1 MRWFFKKLLMYRR
14 KIGLAIVLFVA
25 AFGLY
30 FTYFFYRVF
39 FLPNTTFENETSYIY
54 ISTRSDIDALL
65 IKLAPLIKSTDDFRL
80 AAEKKGYDSR
90 ILAGKYALDKGM
102 SNNDMINRLR
112 GKSLP
117 VRVTFNNQERLEDL
131 AGRLA
136 QQLEAD
142 SLAFLSQMRDEDFLT
157 ENGFVQATALAMY
170 IPNTYEFFWN
180 TSPQYFQKRML
191 EQYKYFWTPKRLN
204 AAQKQG
210 LTPNEV
216 ITLAAIVQKES
227 LKKDERPLIA
237 QVYLNRLKK
246 KMRLQADPTV
256 VYALKKEQDDFSL
269 VIRRVLKK
277 DLEIKSSYNTY
288 RNRDLP
294 PGPIVMPDI
303 STIDAVLFPAPHN
316 YLYFVADPNKPG
328 YHDFSKSLREHNR
341 KARKYYRW
349 LNQQKLYR

>member
-1 MRWFFKKLLMYRR
+1 MYKRN
-14 KIGLAIVLFVA
+14 IGLAIVLFIA

-30 FTYFFYRVF
+30 FTYTFYRVF
-39 FLPNTTFENETSYIY
+39 FLPNTAFNNETSYIF
-54 ISTRSDIDALL
+54 ISTGSDIDALL
-65 IKLAPLIKSTDDFRL
+65 IELAPLIKSTDDFRL
-80 AAEKKGYDSR
+80 AAEKKGYTSR
-90 ILAGKYALDKGM
+90 IRAGKYALDKGM

-142 SLAFLSQMRDEDFLT
+142 SLAFLTQMRDADFLAK
-157 ENGFVQATALAMY
+157 NGFDQATALAMY

-180 TSPQYFQKRML
+180 VSPQYFQKRML
-191 EQYKYFWTPKRLN
+191 KQYEYFWMPKRRN

-210 LTPNEV
+210 LTPIEAV
-216 ITLAAIVQKES
+216 TLAAIVQKES
-227 LKKDERPLIA
+227 LKNDERPLIA

-256 VYALKKEQDDFSL
+256 IYALKKEQDDFSL
-269 VIRRVLKK
+269 VIRRVLRK
-277 DLEIKSSYNTY
+277 DLKIKSPYNTY
-288 RNRDLP
+288 RTKGLP
-294 PGPIVMPDI
+294 PGPIAMPDI
-303 STIDAVLFPAPHN
+303 SAIDAVLFPAPHK

-328 YHDFSKSLREHNR
+328 YHDFSTSLREHNR

>member
-1 MRWFFKKLLMYRR
+1 MYKR
-14 KIGLAIVLFVA
+14 KIGLAIVLIVA

-30 FTYFFYRVF
+30 FTYIFYRVF
-39 FLPNTTFENETSYIY
+39 FLPNTTFENRTSYIF
-54 ISTRSDIDALL
+54 ISTGSDIDALL
-65 IKLAPLIKSTDDFRL
+65 IELAPLIKSTDDFRL
-80 AAEKKGYDSR
+80 AAEKKGYASR
-90 ILAGKYALDKGM
+90 IRAGKYALDKGM

-142 SLAFLSQMRDEDFLT
+142 SLAFFTQMRDADFLT
-157 ENGFVQATALAMY
+157 KNGFDQATALAMY

-191 EQYKYFWTPKRLN
+191 KQYEYFWTPKRRN
-204 AAQKQG
+204 AAQIQG

-216 ITLAAIVQKES
+216 ITLASIVQKES
-227 LKKDERPLIA
+227 LKKGRTPLIA

-256 VYALKKEQDDFSL
+256 VYALKKEQDDFSM

-277 DLEIKSSYNTY
+277 DLKIKSPYNTY
-288 RNRDLP
+288 RTRGLP
-294 PGPIVMPDI
+294 PGLIAMPDI
-303 STIDAVLFPAPHN
+303 SAIDVVLFPAPHN

-328 YHDFSKSLREHNR
+328 YHDFSKSFKEHNR

>member
-1 MRWFFKKLLMYRR
+1 MYKR
-14 KIGLAIVLFVA
+14 KIGLAIVLIVA

-30 FTYFFYRVF
+30 FTYIFYRVF
-39 FLPNTTFENETSYIY
+39 FLPNTTFENRASYIF
-54 ISTRSDIDALL
+54 ISTGSDIDALL
-65 IKLAPLIKSTDDFRL
+65 IELAPLIKSTDDFRL
-80 AAEKKGYDSR
+80 AAEKKGYASLIR
-90 ILAGKYALDKGM
+90 AGKYALDKGM
-102 SNNDMINRLR
+102 SNNDIINRLR

-142 SLAFLSQMRDEDFLT
+142 SLAFLTQMRDADFLT
-157 ENGFVQATALAMY
+157 KNGFDQATALAMY

-191 EQYKYFWTPKRLN
+191 KQYEYFWTPKRRN
-204 AAQKQG
+204 AAQIQG

-216 ITLAAIVQKES
+216 ITLASIVQKES

-277 DLEIKSSYNTY
+277 DLKIKSPYNTY
-288 RNRDLP
+288 RTRGLP
-294 PGPIVMPDI
+294 PGPIAMPDI
-303 STIDAVLFPAPHN
+303 SAIDAVLFPAPHN

-328 YHDFSKSLREHNR
+328 YHDFSKSLMEHNR

-349 LNQQKLYR
+349 LNQLKLYR

>member
-1 MRWFFKKLLMYRR
+1 MYKR
-14 KIGLAIVLFVA
+14 KIGLAIVLIVA

-30 FTYFFYRVF
+30 FTYIFYRVF
-39 FLPNTTFENETSYIY
+39 FLPNTTFENRTSYIF
-54 ISTRSDIDALL
+54 ISTGSDIDALL
-65 IKLAPLIKSTDDFRL
+65 IELAPLIKSTDDFRL
-80 AAEKKGYDSR
+80 AAEKKGYASR
-90 ILAGKYALDKGM
+90 IRAGKYALDKGM

-136 QQLEAD
+136 QQLETD
-142 SLAFLSQMRDEDFLT
+142 SLAFLNQMRDADFLIK
-157 ENGFVQATALAMY
+157 NGFDQATALAMY

-191 EQYKYFWTPKRLN
+191 KQYEYFWTPKKRN
-204 AAQKQG
+204 AAQIQG

-216 ITLAAIVQKES
+216 ITLASIVQKES

-237 QVYLNRLKK
+237 KVYLNRLKK

-277 DLEIKSSYNTY
+277 DLKIKSPYNTY
-288 RNRDLP
+288 RTRGLP
-294 PGPIVMPDI
+294 PGPIAMPDI
-303 STIDAVLFPAPHN
+303 SAIDAVLFPAPHN